1 VTGLHCAVNIAF
13 SDFTLDVDCA
23 LPLEGVTA
31 LFGASGSGKSTLLRI
46 ISGLEKRARGRVCFG
61 DEVWQNGNGRRL
73 PPHRRGIGYVFQ
85 DARLFAHLSVAGN
98 LRYSARRAGGGC
110 PIHFDDVVDSLE
122 LGPLL
127 RRRTTEL
134 SGGERQRVALGR
146 ALLARPRLMLMD
158 EPLAALDAKRKADIL
173 PYIER
178 LPAVFRVPTIYVT
191 HNMAEVTRLADRM
204 LVLSDGRVAAEGPV
218 ADVLTRLDLSPET
231 GRFEAGTVL
240 TATVISH
247 DEAYQLTVL
256 EHAGQRIEAPRA
268 DLALGAQVRLR
279 VRARDVMLAT
289 QRPSGI
295 SARNVLHGTIQEI
308 ADEPDTAFAETLVDI
323 GGASLRSRITR
334 KTVAEL
340 DLKPGA
346 PVYAIVKAITFDRKS
361 LAASGDN
368 VAYNIE
374 PGNAVQPATGE
385 PRLNEKQPW

>member
-1 VTGLHCAVNIAF
+1 MSSLHCDVNIAYPG
-13 SDFTLDVDCA
+13 FTVDVDCA

-46 ISGLEKRARGRVCFG
+46 ISGLEKRARGVVRFG
-61 DEVWQNGNGRRL
+61 DEVWQDGNGRRV

-98 LRYSARRAGGGC
+98 LRYGARRAGNGC
-110 PIHFDDVVDSLE
+110 AIQFDDVVDSLD

-127 RRRTTEL
+127 ARRTGQL

-158 EPLAALDAKRKADIL
+158 EPLASLDERRKADIL

-191 HNMAEVTRLADRM
+191 HNIAEVTRLADRM
-204 LVLSDGRVAAEGPV
+204 LVLSDGRVAAEGAV
-218 ADVLTRLDLSPET
+218 TDVLARLDLSPET
-231 GRFEAGTVL
+231 GRFEAGSLLSATVL
-240 TATVISH
+240 GH
-247 DEAYQLTVL
+247 DDTYQLTVL
-256 EHAGQRIEAPRA
+256 DHAGQRIETPRA
-268 DLALGAQVRLR
+268 DLAIGTQVRLR

-295 SARNVLHGTIQEI
+295 SARNILRGTIREI
-308 ADEPDTAFAETLVDI
+308 AEEPDTAYAETLVDI
-323 GGASLRSRITR
+323 GSASLRARITR

-340 DLKPGA
+340 GLAPAA
-346 PVYAIVKAITFDRKS
+346 PVYAIIKAITFDRKS
-361 LAASGDN
+361 LAATG
-368 VAYNIE
+368 
-374 PGNAVQPATGE
+374 AVTE
-385 PRLNEKQPW
+385 TPRS

>member
-1 VTGLHCAVNIAF
+1 MTTLVCDVNIAF

-31 LFGASGSGKSTLLRI
+31 LFGASGSGKSTLLRV
-46 ISGLEKRARGRVCFG
+46 ISGLETRARGVVRFG
-61 DEVWQNGNGRRL
+61 DEVWQDGNGRRV
-73 PPHRRGIGYVFQ
+73 PPHRRGTGYVFQ

-98 LRYSARRAGGGC
+98 LRYSARRAGDGC
-110 PIHFDDVVDSLE
+110 AIQFDDVVESLD

-127 RRRTTEL
+127 NRRTTEL

-158 EPLAALDAKRKADIL
+158 EPLASLDEKRKADIL

-178 LPAVFRVPTIYVT
+178 LPSAFRVPTIYVT

-204 LVLSDGRVAAEGPV
+204 LVLSEGRVAAYGPV

-231 GRFEAGTVL
+231 GRFEAGAVL
-240 TATVISH
+240 TATVIGH
-247 DEAYQLTVL
+247 DDAYQLTVL
-256 EHAGQRIEAPRA
+256 DHAGQQIEAPRT
-268 DLALGAQVRLR
+268 DLAIGAQVRLR

-295 SARNVLHGTIQEI
+295 SARNILRGTIREI
-308 ADEPDTAFAETLVDI
+308 AEEPDTAYAETLVDI

-340 DLKPGA
+340 GLAPGA
-346 PVYAIVKAITFDRKS
+346 PVYAIVKAVTFDRKS
-361 LAASGDN
+361 LAA
-368 VAYNIE
+368 
-374 PGNAVQPATGE
+374 TG
-385 PRLNEKQPW
+385 P